1 MLSHCGFDL
10 HFLMISDTEHFF
22 MCLLA
27 ICMSSLEKCLFR
39 SSTHFLLFFLNT
51 EPYELFVYFGN
62 QSLVGCILC
71 RYLSCS
77 VGFLFT
83 VSCAVQKLLIRSYLF
98 AFVFICI
105 TLGDESKKILLW
117 FMSKSVLPM
126 FFSRNFIV
134 SRLTLG
140 SLTHFEFIFVYGIR
154 EYSNFILL
162 HVALQVPQHHLLNRF
177 FAPLYVLASLVTD

>member
-1 MLSHCGFDL
+1 
-10 HFLMISDTEHFF
+10 
-22 MCLLA
+22 
-27 ICMSSLEKCLFR
+27 
-39 SSTHFLLFFLNT
+39 
-51 EPYELFVYFGN
+51 
-62 QSLVGCILC
+62 
-71 RYLSCS
+71 
-77 VGFLFT
+77 
-83 VSCAVQKLLIRSYLF
+83 
-98 AFVFICI
+98 
-105 TLGDESKKILLW
+105 
-117 FMSKSVLPM
+117 M